1 MQSIRRI
8 GQVDVVIA
16 TGSNHCVPPS
26 IVGKLKGAKLIA
38 IESSVRF
45 TKASLSIKTLTP
57 LTDVLALQWPEQK
70 LLHKKGTVV
79 GPIYELPEYEPW
91 DGGYILVTGGTYG
104 HKALFDAI
112 SELNI
117 ENVVLQTG
125 KVNPEPY
132 RRKHPTWVVFNLDP
146 VFGKWLAG
154 AKVVIT
160 HFGKT
165 AIDAVLS
172 YRKPTIIVLN
182 PEWRYTV
189 GERDAKILAEKLNAV
204 LVKEITPKVIERAV
218 DEAVN
223 KTLPTYED
231 GALNLVRLLLNY

>member
-1 MQSIRRI
+1 M
-8 GQVDVVIA
+8 
-16 TGSNHCVPPS
+16 GS
-26 IVGKLKGAKLIA
+26 
-38 IESSVRF
+38 
-45 TKASLSIKTLTP
+45 
-57 LTDVLALQWPEQK
+57 
-70 LLHKKGTVV
+70 
-79 GPIYELPEYEPW
+79 IYELPEYEPR
-91 DGGYILVTGGTYG
+91 DGGYILIAGGTYS

-112 SELNI
+112 LELNI

-189 GERDAKILAEKLNAV
+189 GERDAEILAEKLNTV
-204 LVKEITPKVIERAV
+204 LVNGNNAEGHRKSSR
-218 DEAVN
+218 
-223 KTLPTYED
+223 
-231 GALNLVRLLLNY
+231 